1 MTEKEGKL
9 TKAGF
14 NILTNTRVTNA
25 VDIVS
30 SPFTHRVGISPTLGL
45 SHTHGKSSLT
55 FLLWSDMTYL
65 SWSCSA
71 LIYSFFSFFFFLPHS
86 SSYLKKGEMK
96 SKEREGHNILLS
108 TYVIDHMLEYFKYIT
123 FFDPP
128 KTHGSKYCSY
138 FYGEMLKLKKLIIC
152 QKWYG

>member
-1 MTEKEGKL
+1 
-9 TKAGF
+9 
-14 NILTNTRVTNA
+14 
-25 VDIVS
+25 
-30 SPFTHRVGISPTLGL
+30 
-45 SHTHGKSSLT
+45 
-55 FLLWSDMTYL
+55 
-65 SWSCSA
+65 
-71 LIYSFFSFFFFLPHS
+71 
-86 SSYLKKGEMK
+86 MK

-128 KTHGSKYCSY
+128 KTHGSKYSSY